1 MIYTNFT
8 LFDKPMIPSE
18 LIVFSHLRWDFVFQR
33 PQHLLTRLSSHS
45 SVYFIEEPVF
55 GHTHIHYEIIMKDT
69 NLYVLIPHLP
79 EGTQG
84 FEVDHLNKQLLDQ
97 FLKDKDLDKCAFWYY
112 TPMALTFSKHLNPA
126 ITIFDCMDEL
136 SAFKFAPPELK
147 QLEKDLMF
155 KSDLVF
161 TGGHSLFQA
170 KKHQHSNIFPF
181 PSSIDK
187 LHFGSAR
194 NMTTTPPDQQNIPTP
209 KFGFYGVIDERFD
222 IEMIREVATAR
233 PEWQFVLIGPVVKID
248 PETLPKNSNIFYLGG
263 KNYNELP
270 SYLASW
276 DVAIIPFAINESTK
290 FISPTKTPEYLSA
303 GIPVISTP
311 ITDVI
316 SPYKEADLVEI
327 ASNAEEFIAAAE
339 YFLGNSFNR
348 QEWLTR
354 VDSFLTNI
362 SWDATVAQMVEKIE
376 NTIFVKNT
384 HQVRANN

>member
-1 MIYTNFT
+1 
-8 LFDKPMIPSE
+8 MIPSE

-33 PQHLLTRLSSHS
+33 PQHLLTRLSSYS
-45 SVYFIEEPVF
+45 TIYFIEEPVF
-55 GHTHIHYEIIMKDT
+55 TNAHLHYQTIKKDT
-69 NLYVLIPHLP
+69 NLYVLVPHLP

-84 FEVDHLNKQLLDQ
+84 FEIDILNKTLLDK
-97 FLKDKDLDKCAFWYY
+97 FLRDKDLRDCAFWYY
-112 TPMALTFSKHLNPA
+112 TPMALTFSNHLNPS

-136 SAFKFAPPELK
+136 SAFKFAPPQLRALEEELLK
-147 QLEKDLMF
+147 

-187 LHFGSAR
+187 VHFGNAR
-194 NMTTTPPDQQNIPTP
+194 TIAHIPDDQKNITGP
-209 KFGFYGVIDERFD
+209 KFGFFGVIDERFD

-233 PEWQFVLIGPVVKID
+233 PEWQFVLIGPIVKID
-248 PETLPKNSNIFYLGG
+248 PETLPKNSNIHYLGG

-270 SYLASW
+270 NYLASW
-276 DVAIIPFAINESTK
+276 DVAMIPFAINESTK

-311 ITDVI
+311 IADVV
-316 SPYKEADLVEI
+316 SPYKEANLVEI
-327 ASNAEEFIAAAE
+327 VANSEEFIEAAE
-339 YFLGNSFNR
+339 QLLGNNVDR
-348 QEWLTR
+348 VEWLAR
-354 VDSFLTNI
+354 VDSFLSNI
-362 SWDATVAQMVEKIE
+362 SWDATVSQMIEKIE

-384 HQVRANN
+384 HRANSNI